1 MNNKLNGNRTTSEH
15 KQECKEIYIILFNKY
30 KGLFNF
36 MQTADEKQ
44 KLFFNYCAKD
54 VEYKNLTNEEQT
66 KLYTRLL
73 SVT

>member
-1 MNNKLNGNRTTSEH
+1 
-15 KQECKEIYIILFNKY
+15 
-30 KGLFNF
+30 